1 MHFERSKGQLLSQ
14 VERVV
19 EDLLTL
25 MSDLPAGGK
34 LPSERYLAQHLGVAR
49 MTLRRAMEMLIFQGL
64 LERRAGSG
72 TFVTKQLLAS
82 ELRLASF
89 SEEIRSRGLVP
100 STKVISLKKVKA
112 TRNTA
117 LELRIPEQEEVYI
130 FTRLRL
136 ANNNPVALETTKLPS
151 RYATDLTAE
160 MLGQSLYELLSDRYG
175 VRIVSAKTQIAAT
188 SVGIENAKLLDVP
201 LKQPCLELHMQDFD
215 QRGRLI
221 MTAHC
226 LYRADMYK
234 LSISA
239 KSGVLDKG
247 EIGTSSRAA
256 I

>member
-1 MHFERSKGQLLSQ
+1 MQSEKSNAQLLSQ

-25 MSDLPAGGK
+25 MADLPAGGK
-34 LPSERYLAQHLGVAR
+34 LPSERDLAKELGVAR
-49 MTLRRAMEMLIFQGL
+49 MTLRRAMEMLIFRGL

-89 SEEIRSRGLVP
+89 SEEIRSRGLTP

-112 TRNTA
+112 SRSTA

-136 ANNNPVALETTKLPS
+136 ADDNPVALESTKLPA
-151 RYATDLTAE
+151 RYAPGLTAE
-160 MLGQSLYELLSDRYG
+160 LLGQSLYELLYERYG

-188 SVGIENAKLLDVP
+188 SVEAENAKLLDVP

-239 KSGVLDKG
+239 KSGVLDKS
-247 EIGTSSRAA
+247 EIRTSSREA